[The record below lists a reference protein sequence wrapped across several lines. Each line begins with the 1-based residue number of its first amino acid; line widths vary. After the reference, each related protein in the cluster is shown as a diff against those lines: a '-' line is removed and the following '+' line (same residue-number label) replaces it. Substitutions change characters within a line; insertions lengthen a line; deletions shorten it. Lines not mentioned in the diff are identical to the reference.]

1 MMSGILFGLT
11 AVALLFSWLADKERT
26 KRALKISH
34 HSLRGLLPKILGMIS
49 LVGLLLALIPPTA
62 ITSLFAIH
70 GLKGFVLVSAIGSL
84 ITMPGPIA
92 FPLAGSLLKL
102 GAPPA
107 TLAAFITT
115 LTMVGIVTAP
125 IEISYFGKR
134 FTIMRQSLSFITAIL
149 IGILMGIFL

>member
-1 MMSGILFGLT
+1 MSLT
-11 AVALLFSWLADKERT
+11 LYGTMAVALLLSWWRDPEKTR
-26 KRALKISH
+26 RALKISH
-34 HSLRGLLPKILGMIS
+34 HSLRGLVPKILGMIS

-62 ITSLFAIH
+62 ITSLFNIH
-70 GLKGFVLVSAIGSL
+70 GLGGFMLVSAIGSL

-107 TLAAFITT
+107 TLAAFVTT
-115 LTMVGIVTAP
+115 LTMVGTVTAP

-134 FTIMRQSLSFITAIL
+134 FTIMRQTLSFITAII
-149 IGILMGIFL
+149 IGLLMGAFL

>member
-1 MMSGILFGLT
+1 MAAIIYSIT
-11 AVALLFSWLADKERT
+11 ATALLISWFTDKERT
-26 KRALKISH
+26 RRALKISQ
-34 HSLRGLLPKILGMIS
+34 HSLRGLAPKILGMIS

-62 ITSLFAIH
+62 ITSLFTIH

-92 FPLAGSLLKL
+92 FPLVGSLLKL

-107 TLAAFITT
+107 TLAAFVTT
-115 LTMVGIVTAP
+115 LTMVGTVTAP

-134 FTIMRQSLSFITAIL
+134 FTIMRQTLSFITAIL
-149 IGILMGIFL
+149 IGVLMGVFL